1 MRPRGAWRRRIL
13 FSHRPTDSLPDW
25 SFALTS
31 FAARVRAASLTLPF
45 ALAVACR
52 APATSV
58 APASIS
64 FGRDPALRAFI
75 DSLADAPEFSNAHWG
90 ILIVD
95 PASGDTLYSRNAGK
109 LFMPASNMKI
119 LTSSTALTQLGPD
132 YRYRTSFV
140 ARGTIANGTLN
151 GDLLVVGRG
160 DPSVSDH
167 MVRDAMIPLHAIAD
181 SIAAHGIQ
189 HITGRVLP
197 FGDAFPGEVLGFG
210 WSYDDFEDSYSAP
223 IDELLFNEG
232 FSEVHVRGGDTS
244 GLPAVV
250 TVGPARSFPRVKNL
264 ATTVAAVGDSARR
277 LANTLH
283 VRKDSTTWDVILE
296 GQIAARDTTTIE
308 VTHHDPD
315 GAYAAAM
322 TEALA
327 DKGIRV
333 DGGWGDASAPVD
345 TVATLVSPPLSEIL
359 KALMKP
365 SQNQIAEMLFRTI
378 AIGKPAD
385 SARAAVGRQIASWG
399 VPVPTEAVI
408 RDGSGLARYDYIS
421 PRTVVRILDAM
432 HKSPNFQVFYDA
444 LPIAGVD
451 GTIRNRMKGT
461 PAEGNV
467 HAKTGSVAQ
476 SRSLSGYVT
485 TSDRHLLI
493 FSFLSNNWTVPVRSV
508 ERVQDAIAARL
519 AGMRFR

>member
-1 MRPRGAWRRRIL
+1 M
-13 FSHRPTDSLPDW
+13 
-25 SFALTS
+25 TS
-31 FAARVRAASLTLPF
+31 FVPRSRAAALAA
-45 ALAVACR
+45 ALAVTAACR
-52 APATSV
+52 GPVASV

-64 FGRDPALRAFI
+64 FGRDPALRAFV
-75 DSLADAPEFSNAHWG
+75 DSLTDTPEFSNAHWG

-119 LTSSTALTQLGPD
+119 LTSATALTQLGPE
-132 YRYRTSFV
+132 YRYRTSFL
-140 ARGTIANGTLN
+140 ARGTVADGTLN
-151 GDLLVVGRG
+151 GDLLVIGRG

-167 MVRDAMIPLHAIAD
+167 MLHDAMLPLHAIAD
-181 SIAAHGIQ
+181 SIAARGIR
-189 HITGRVLP
+189 HVTGRVLP
-197 FGDAFPGEVLGFG
+197 VGDAFPGEVFGFG
-210 WSYDDFEDSYSAP
+210 WTYDDFEDSYSAP
-223 IDELLFNEG
+223 VDELLFNEG
-232 FSEVHVRGGDTS
+232 FSELHVRGGDAP
-244 GLPAVV
+244 GAPVRV
-250 TVGPARSFPRVKNL
+250 DVGPARSFPRVRNL
-264 ATTVAAVGDSARR
+264 ATTVAASGDSARR
-277 LANTLH
+277 RANTLR

-296 GQIAARDTTTIE
+296 GQLAVRDTTTIE

-315 GAYAAAM
+315 AAYVAAVR
-322 TEALA
+322 EALS
-327 DKGIRV
+327 DKGITV
-333 DGGWGDASAPVD
+333 DGGWTDSTASAD
-345 TVATLVSPPLSEIL
+345 TLTTLTSPPLSEIL

-385 SARAAVGRQIASWG
+385 SARVAVGRQIATWG
-399 VPVPTEAVI
+399 VAVPSEAVI

-432 HKSPNFQVFYDA
+432 RTSPNFQVFYDA
-444 LPIAGVD
+444 LPIGGVD

-485 TSDRHLLI
+485 TADQHMLI

-508 ERVQDAIAARL
+508 EHVQDAIAARL
-519 AGMRFR
+519 AGMRLH